1 MEDIF
6 KHLDIC
12 LEQQLNVWPAAREA
26 FSNLEQV
33 QTRVLSSSGLALQH
47 NPARIISTTANVKPA
62 QITRA
67 CFLCHD
73 NRPQEQI
80 AFDADDGFDLLVNP
94 YPILKEH
101 FCVVSREHRL
111 QTFRDCYKKM
121 LKIAQELE
129 PGYMIFYNGPRS
141 GASAPD
147 HLHMQIGRSEGIPL
161 VDKLRLNNPPKS
173 DEPVTIQPFGFPV
186 IVIKGDDPDKVW
198 DCVSGMSIYDG
209 DYEPRM
215 NVLSF
220 NRDGQVITAIIPRS
234 KHRPDCYYADGA
246 DKITVSPGAVDMF
259 GLVITPRREDF
270 DRLTE
275 RRVLDIYRQVTP
287 QQPKIKV
294 GIMAAPEISFCLN
307 DSYTDGR
314 SSFEGE
320 MSISAVQGRLSW
332 NGILIDSLTLKP
344 HEHGSTFTLHNVTI
358 GIGFHWERR
367 EEQTFS
373 GQLRFIVENGM
384 VRAINILPIEE
395 YLTSVISSEMKPT
408 ASREFLRAHAVISR
422 SWVLAQLRSP
432 YSKAAASADSTP
444 SGNAV
449 DVENGSGVPYG
460 HILKRIIK
468 WYDHDQHTLFDVC
481 ADDHCQRYQGRTRII
496 SAAAQQA
503 VRDTMGQTLTYDGHL
518 CDARF
523 SKCCGGVTEQF
534 QTCWQDEHK
543 PYLIALR
550 DSSVNE
556 GPLPDLT
563 IEENARQ
570 WILQEPKS
578 FCNSADGN
586 ILKESLNGYDLETP
600 DYYRWKVEYTVEQIS
615 DIFRRKSGLDIG
627 DIVDL
632 RPIKRGP
639 SGRIYELEIEGT
651 KGTVTIGK
659 ELEIRRT
666 LSESHLFSSA
676 FVVEKTTDENGNFN
690 GFILHGAGWGHGAGL
705 CQIGAAVMATKGYTY
720 REILEHYY
728 PGTSLGRFY

>member
-6 KHLDIC
+6 KHLDQC
-12 LEQQLNVWPAAREA
+12 LQEQLAVWPAAKQA
-26 FSNLEQV
+26 FDNLEQV

-47 NPARIISTTANVKPA
+47 NPARIISTTAKVAPT
-62 QITRA
+62 QTTVRP
-67 CFLCHD
+67 CFLCRE
-73 NRPQEQI
+73 NRPVEQI
-80 AFDADDGFDLLVNP
+80 SFDAGDGFELLLNP
-94 YPILKEH
+94 YPILREH
-101 FCVVSREHRL
+101 FCVVSRAHRP
-111 QTFRDCYKKM
+111 QKFQDCYEKM
-121 LKIAQELE
+121 LQIAGQLE

-161 VDKLRLNNPPKS
+161 LDKLRENEPPAK
-173 DEPVTIQPFGFPV
+173 DEPITIQPFGFPV
-186 IVIKGDDPDKVW
+186 IVIKGSDPTKLW
-198 DCVSGMSIYDG
+198 DYISGMTIYDG

-234 KHRPDCYYADGA
+234 KHRPDCYYAQDG
-246 DKITVSPGAVDMF
+246 KILVSPGGIDMF
-259 GLVITPRREDF
+259 GLVITPRKEDF
-270 DRLTE
+270 ESLTE
-275 RRVLDIYRQVTP
+275 RQVLDIYRQVTP
-287 QQPKIKV
+287 QQPRIRV
-294 GIMAAPEISFCLN
+294 GIMAAKEIRFCLN

-320 MSISAVQGRLSW
+320 MSISAIQGRLSW
-332 NGILIDSLTLKP
+332 NGVLIDSLTLKP
-344 HEHGSTFTLHNVTI
+344 NDHSATFTLHDVTI
-358 GIGFHWERR
+358 GIGFHWERK

-373 GQLRFIVENGM
+373 GQLKFIVEDGL
-384 VRAINILPIEE
+384 VRAINILPVED

-432 YSKAAASADSTP
+432 YHKADAAKPITND
-444 SGNAV
+444 
-449 DVENGSGVPYG
+449 
-460 HILKRIIK
+460 HILNRIIK

-496 SAAAQQA
+496 SAAAQAA
-503 VRDTMGQTLTYDGHL
+503 VKDTFGQTLVSEGYL

-523 SKCCGGVTEQF
+523 SKCCGGITEEF
-534 QTCWQDEHK
+534 ETCWQDEHK
-543 PYLIALR
+543 PYLVALR
-550 DSSVNE
+550 DSSINE
-556 GPLPDLT
+556 GALPDLT
-563 IEENARQ
+563 VEENARQ
-570 WILQEPKS
+570 WILSEPKS

-586 ILKESLNGYDLETP
+586 ILSESLNGYDLETP
-600 DYYRWKVEYTVEQIS
+600 DFYRWTVEYTTAQIS

-651 KGTVTIGK
+651 KSTVTIGK

-676 FVVEKTTDENGNFN
+676 FIVVKNTDEKGNFT
-690 GFILHGAGWGHGAGL
+690 GFTLRGAGWGHGVGL
-705 CQIGAAVMATKGYTY
+705 CQIGAAVMAAKGYTY
-720 REILEHYY
+720 REILQHYY
-728 PGTSLGRFY
+728 PHTTLGRFY

>member
-1 MEDIF
+1 MDNIF
-6 KHLDIC
+6 KHLDVC

-47 NPARIISTTANVKPA
+47 NPARIISTTAKVKPA
-62 QITRA
+62 EVTTRA
-67 CFLCHD
+67 CFLCKD

-80 AFDADDGFDLLVNP
+80 AFDAGNGFDLLVNP
-94 YPILKEH
+94 YPILREH

-111 QTFRDCYKKM
+111 QMFKDCYKVM
-121 LKIAQELE
+121 LGIAQELE

-161 VDKLRLNNPPKS
+161 VDKLRQNEPSAK

-186 IVIKGDDPDKVW
+186 VIIKGSDPDKLW
-198 DCVSGMSIYDG
+198 DYVSGMTIYDG
-209 DYEPRM
+209 EYEPRM
-215 NVLSF
+215 NVLAF

-234 KHRPDCYYADGA
+234 KHRPDCYYSDGP
-246 DKITVSPGAVDMF
+246 DKVMVSPGAVDMF
-259 GLVITPRREDF
+259 GLVITPRKEDF
-270 DRLTE
+270 DSLTE
-275 RRVLDIYRQVTP
+275 RQVLDIYRQVTP

-294 GIMAAPEISFCLN
+294 GIMAAPLIKFCLN

-320 MSISAVQGRLSW
+320 MSISVVGGRLSW
-332 NGILIDSLTLKP
+332 NGILIDNLTLKP
-344 HEHGSTFTLHNVTI
+344 NEHGSTFTLHDVTI
-358 GIGFHWERR
+358 GIGFHWERN

-373 GQLRFIVENGM
+373 GQLKFIVENGL
-384 VRAINILPIEE
+384 VRAINILPVEE

-432 YSKAAASADSTP
+432 YRKAIQAESESPVT
-444 SGNAV
+444 
-449 DVENGSGVPYG
+449 GS
-460 HILKRIIK
+460 HILDRIIK

-496 SAAAQQA
+496 SAAAQAA
-503 VRDTMGQTLTYDGHL
+503 VKDTLGQTLVFDGHL

-534 QTCWQDEHK
+534 ESCWQDEHK
-543 PYLIALR
+543 PYLVALR
-550 DSSVNE
+550 DSSINE
-556 GPLPDLT
+556 GALPDLS

-570 WILQEPKS
+570 WILSEPKS

-586 ILKESLNGYDLETP
+586 ILSESLNGYDLETP
-600 DYYRWKVEYTVEQIS
+600 DYYRWKVVYTVEQVS

-639 SGRIYELEIEGT
+639 SGRIYELEIQGT
-651 KGTVTIGK
+651 KQTVTIGK

-676 FVVEKTTDENGNFN
+676 FVVEKTSQ
-690 GFILHGAGWGHGAGL
+690 GFILHGAGWGHGVGL
-705 CQIGAAVMATKGYTY
+705 CQIGAAVMAAKGYTY
-720 REILEHYY
+720 REILHHYY
-728 PGTSLGRFY
+728 PHTTLSRFY

>member
-1 MEDIF
+1 MDNFF

-47 NPARIISTTANVKPA
+47 NPARIISTTAKVQPA
-62 QITRA
+62 ETTVRP
-67 CFLCHD
+67 CFLCSE

-80 AFDADDGFDLLVNP
+80 AFDAGDGFDLLLNP
-94 YPILKEH
+94 YPILREH
-101 FCVVSREHRL
+101 FCVVSREHRK
-111 QTFRDCYKKM
+111 QAFKDCYEKM
-121 LKIAQELE
+121 LQIASELE

-161 VDKLRLNNPPKS
+161 VDKLRENEPSAK

-186 IVIKGDDPDKVW
+186 IVIKGSDPSKLW
-198 DCVSGMSIYDG
+198 DYVNGMTIYDG

-220 NRDGQVITAIIPRS
+220 NRNGQVITAIIPRS
-234 KHRPDCYYADGA
+234 KHRPDCYYADEMG
-246 DKITVSPGAVDMF
+246 KIMVSPGAVDMF
-259 GLVITPRREDF
+259 GLVITPRKEDF
-270 DRLTE
+270 DSLTE
-275 RRVLDIYRQVTP
+275 RQVLDIYRQVTP

-294 GIMAAPEISFCLN
+294 GIMAAQEIRFCLN
-307 DSYTDGR
+307 DSYTDGHN
-314 SSFEGE
+314 SFEGE
-320 MSISAVQGRLSW
+320 MSINAVQGRLNW
-332 NGILIDSLTLKP
+332 NGILLDSLTLKP
-344 HEHGSTFTLHNVTI
+344 SEHGSTFTLHDVTI
-358 GIGFHWERR
+358 GIGFHWERK
-367 EEQTFS
+367 EDQTFS
-373 GQLRFIVENGM
+373 GWLRFIVENGM
-384 VRAINILPIEE
+384 LRAINILPVED
-395 YLTSVISSEMKPT
+395 YLASVISSEMKPT

-432 YSKAAASADSTP
+432 HRKAMDADTAQASVPFA
-444 SGNAV
+444 
-449 DVENGSGVPYG
+449 GS
-460 HILKRIIK
+460 HILNRIIK

-496 SAAAQQA
+496 SAAAEAA
-503 VRDTMGQTLTYDGHL
+503 VKETMGQTLVYDGHL

-534 QTCWQDEHK
+534 ETCWQDEHK

-550 DSSVNE
+550 DSSINE
-556 GPLPDLT
+556 GALPDLS

-570 WILQEPKS
+570 WIMSEPKS

-586 ILKESLNGYDLETP
+586 ILAQSLNGYDLETP
-600 DYYRWKVEYTVEQIS
+600 DYYRWKVEYSVHQIS

-651 KGTVTIGK
+651 KSTVTIGK

-676 FVVEKTTDENGNFN
+676 FVVEKNTDGNGNIQ

-705 CQIGAAVMATKGYTY
+705 CQIGAAVMAAKGYTY
-720 REILEHYY
+720 REILRHYY
-728 PGTSLGRFY
+728 PGTTLGRFY

>member
-6 KHLDIC
+6 KHLDQC
-12 LEQQLNVWPAAREA
+12 LKEQLAVWPTAKQA

-47 NPARIISTTANVKPA
+47 NPARIISTTAKVAPA
-62 QITRA
+62 QTTARP
-67 CFLCHD
+67 CFLCRE
-73 NRPQEQI
+73 NRPVEQI
-80 AFDADDGFDLLVNP
+80 SFDAGDGFELLLNP
-94 YPILKEH
+94 YPILREH
-101 FCVVSREHRL
+101 FCVVSRAHRP
-111 QTFRDCYKKM
+111 QKFQDCYEKM
-121 LKIAQELE
+121 LQIAGQLE

-161 VDKLRLNNPPKS
+161 LDKLRENEPPAK
-173 DEPVTIQPFGFPV
+173 DEPITIQPFGFPV
-186 IVIKGDDPDKVW
+186 IVIKGSDPSKLCDYI
-198 DCVSGMSIYDG
+198 SGMTVYDG

-234 KHRPDCYYADGA
+234 KHRPDCYYAQDG
-246 DKITVSPGAVDMF
+246 KILVSPGGIDMF
-259 GLVITPRREDF
+259 GMVITPRKEDF
-270 DRLTE
+270 ESLTE
-275 RRVLDIYRQVTP
+275 KQVLDIYRQVTP
-287 QQPKIKV
+287 QQPKIRV
-294 GIMAAPEISFCLN
+294 GIMAAREIRFCLN

-314 SSFEGE
+314 SSYEGE

-332 NGILIDSLTLKP
+332 NGVLIDSLTLKP
-344 HEHGSTFTLHNVTI
+344 NDHSATFTLHDVTI
-358 GIGFHWERR
+358 GIGFHWERK

-373 GQLRFIVENGM
+373 GQLKFIVEDGL
-384 VRAINILPIEE
+384 VRAINILPVED

-432 YSKAAASADSTP
+432 YHKADTAKPITND
-444 SGNAV
+444 
-449 DVENGSGVPYG
+449 
-460 HILKRIIK
+460 HILNRIIK

-496 SAAAQQA
+496 SAAAQAA
-503 VRDTMGQTLTYDGHL
+503 VKDTFGQTLVSEGHL

-523 SKCCGGVTEQF
+523 SKCCGGITEQF
-534 QTCWQDEHK
+534 ETCWQDEHK

-550 DSSVNE
+550 DSSINE
-556 GPLPDLT
+556 GALPDLT
-563 IEENARQ
+563 VEENARQ
-570 WILQEPKS
+570 WILSDPKS

-586 ILKESLNGYDLETP
+586 ILSESLNGYDLETP
-600 DYYRWKVEYTVEQIS
+600 DFYRWTVQYTTAQIS

-639 SGRIYELEIEGT
+639 SGRIFELEIEGT
-651 KGTVTIGK
+651 KSTVTIGK

-676 FVVEKTTDENGNFN
+676 FVIEKTQE
-690 GFILHGAGWGHGAGL
+690 GFILKGAGWGHGVGL
-705 CQIGAAVMATKGYTY
+705 CQIGAAVMAAKGYTY
-720 REILEHYY
+720 REILQHYY
-728 PGTSLGRFY
+728 PHTTLGSFY

>member
-1 MEDIF
+1 MDDIF
-6 KHLDIC
+6 KHLGEC
-12 LEQQLNVWPAAREA
+12 LEQQLQEWPAAREA
-26 FSNLEQV
+26 FSNLEKV

-47 NPARIISTTANVKPA
+47 NPARIISTTAKIKPA
-62 QITRA
+62 EIASRS
-67 CFLCHD
+67 CFLCED
-73 NRPQEQI
+73 SRPKEQRSI
-80 AFDADDGFDLLVNP
+80 ELDDKFYLLVNP
-94 YPILKEH
+94 YPILREH
-101 FCVVSREHRL
+101 FCVVSREHRP
-111 QTFRDCYKKM
+111 QRFKDCYEEM
-121 LKIAQELE
+121 LDIASRLE

-161 VDKLRLNNPPKS
+161 VDKLRENEPPQK
-173 DEPVTIQPFGFPV
+173 DEPVTIQPFGFPI
-186 IVIKGDDPDKVW
+186 IVLKGNDPAKLW
-198 DCVSGMSIYDG
+198 DYVSGMTVYDG
-209 DYEPRM
+209 ESEPRM

-220 NRDGQVITAIIPRS
+220 NREGQVITAIIPRG
-234 KHRPDCYYADGA
+234 KHRPDCYYAEGA
-246 DKITVSPGAVDMF
+246 DRIMVSPGAVDMF
-259 GLVITPRREDF
+259 GLVITPRKEDF
-270 DRLTE
+270 DSLTE
-275 RRVLDIYRQVTP
+275 RQILDIYHQVTP
-287 QQPKIKV
+287 QQPKINV
-294 GIMAAPEISFCLN
+294 GIMAAKEIRFCLN

-320 MSISAVQGRLSW
+320 MKISAQDGRLNW

-344 HEHGSTFTLHNVTI
+344 NEHGSTFTLHDVTI
-358 GIGFHWERR
+358 GIGFHWERK
-367 EEQTFS
+367 EEQTFP
-373 GQLRFIVENGM
+373 GQLKFIIEDGQ
-384 VRAINILPIEE
+384 VRAINVLPVEE

-432 YSKAAASADSTP
+432 YRKTLQSDTAPVVND
-444 SGNAV
+444 
-449 DVENGSGVPYG
+449 
-460 HILKRIIK
+460 HILSRIIK

-496 SAAAQQA
+496 SAAAEQA
-503 VRDTMGQTLTYDGHL
+503 VRDTFGQTLTSQGHL

-534 QTCWQDEHK
+534 ETCWQDEHK

-550 DSSVNE
+550 DSSINE
-556 GPLPDLT
+556 GALPDLT
-563 IEENARQ
+563 VEENARE
-570 WILQEPKS
+570 WILSEPKS

-586 ILKESLNGYDLETP
+586 ILSESLNGYDLETP
-600 DYYRWKVEYTVEQIS
+600 DYYRWRVEYTVGQIS

-651 KGTVTIGK
+651 KSTVTIGK

-676 FVVEKTTDENGNFN
+676 FVVEKTAD
-690 GFILHGAGWGHGAGL
+690 GFILHGAGWGHGVGL
-705 CQIGAAVMATKGYTY
+705 CQIGAAVMAAKGYTY
-720 REILEHYY
+720 REILQHYY
-728 PGTSLGRFY
+728 PDTNLGRFY

>member
-6 KHLDIC
+6 KHLDQC
-12 LEQQLNVWPAAREA
+12 LKEQLAVWPTAKQA

-47 NPARIISTTANVKPA
+47 NPARIISTTAKVAPA
-62 QITRA
+62 QTTARP
-67 CFLCHD
+67 CFLCRE
-73 NRPQEQI
+73 NRPVEQI
-80 AFDADDGFDLLVNP
+80 SFDAGDGFELLLNP
-94 YPILKEH
+94 YPILREH
-101 FCVVSREHRL
+101 FCVVSRAHRP
-111 QTFRDCYKKM
+111 QKFQDCYEKM
-121 LKIAQELE
+121 LQIAGQLE

-161 VDKLRLNNPPKS
+161 LDKLRENEPPAK
-173 DEPVTIQPFGFPV
+173 DEPITIQPFGFPV
-186 IVIKGDDPDKVW
+186 IVIKGSDPSKLW
-198 DCVSGMSIYDG
+198 DYISGMTVYDG

-234 KHRPDCYYADGA
+234 KHRPDCYYAQEG
-246 DKITVSPGAVDMF
+246 KILVSPGGIDMF
-259 GLVITPRREDF
+259 GMVITPRKEDF
-270 DRLTE
+270 ESLTE
-275 RRVLDIYRQVTP
+275 KQVLDIYRQVTP
-287 QQPKIKV
+287 QQPMIRV
-294 GIMAAPEISFCLN
+294 GIMAAPEIRFCLN

-314 SSFEGE
+314 SSYEGE

-332 NGILIDSLTLKP
+332 NGVLIDSLTLKP
-344 HEHGSTFTLHNVTI
+344 NDHSATFTLHDVTI
-358 GIGFHWERR
+358 GIGFHWERK

-373 GQLRFIVENGM
+373 GQLKFIVEDGL
-384 VRAINILPIEE
+384 VRAINILPVED

-432 YSKAAASADSTP
+432 YHKADTAKPITND
-444 SGNAV
+444 
-449 DVENGSGVPYG
+449 
-460 HILKRIIK
+460 HILNRIIK

-496 SAAAQQA
+496 SAAAQAA
-503 VRDTMGQTLTYDGHL
+503 VKDTFGQTLVSEGHL

-523 SKCCGGVTEQF
+523 SKCCGGITEQF
-534 QTCWQDEHK
+534 ETCWQDEHK

-550 DSSVNE
+550 DSSINE
-556 GPLPDLT
+556 GALPDLT
-563 IEENARQ
+563 VEENARQ
-570 WILQEPKS
+570 WILSEPKS

-586 ILKESLNGYDLETP
+586 ILSESLNGYDLETP
-600 DYYRWKVEYTVEQIS
+600 DFYRWTVQYTTAQIS

-639 SGRIYELEIEGT
+639 SGRIFELEIEGT
-651 KGTVTIGK
+651 KSTVTIGK

-676 FVVEKTTDENGNFN
+676 FVIEKTQE
-690 GFILHGAGWGHGAGL
+690 GFILKGAGWGHGVGL
-705 CQIGAAVMATKGYTY
+705 CQIGAAVMAAKGYTY
-720 REILEHYY
+720 REILQHYY
-728 PGTSLGRFY
+728 PHTTLGSFY

>member
-1 MEDIF
+1 MDDIF
-6 KHLDIC
+6 KHLGEC
-12 LEQQLNVWPAAREA
+12 LEQQLQEWPAAREA
-26 FSNLEQV
+26 FSNLEKV

-47 NPARIISTTANVKPA
+47 NPARIISTTAKIKPA
-62 QITRA
+62 EIASRS
-67 CFLCHD
+67 CFLCED
-73 NRPQEQI
+73 SRPKEQRSI
-80 AFDADDGFDLLVNP
+80 ELDDKFYLLVNP
-94 YPILKEH
+94 YPILREH
-101 FCVVSREHRL
+101 FCVVSREHRP
-111 QTFRDCYKKM
+111 QRFKDCYEEM
-121 LKIAQELE
+121 LDIASRLE

-161 VDKLRLNNPPKS
+161 VDKLRENEPPQK
-173 DEPVTIQPFGFPV
+173 DEPVTIQPFGFPI
-186 IVIKGDDPDKVW
+186 IVLKGNDPAKLW
-198 DCVSGMSIYDG
+198 DYVSGMTVYDG
-209 DYEPRM
+209 ESEPRM

-220 NRDGQVITAIIPRS
+220 NREGQVITAIIPRG
-234 KHRPDCYYADGA
+234 KHRPDCYYAEGA
-246 DKITVSPGAVDMF
+246 DRIMVSPGAVDMF
-259 GLVITPRREDF
+259 GLVITPRKKDF
-270 DRLTE
+270 DSLTE
-275 RRVLDIYRQVTP
+275 RQVLDIYHQVTP
-287 QQPKIKV
+287 QQPKINV
-294 GIMAAPEISFCLN
+294 GIMAAKEIRFCLN

-320 MSISAVQGRLSW
+320 MKISAQDGRLNW

-344 HEHGSTFTLHNVTI
+344 NEHGSTFTLHDVTI
-358 GIGFHWERR
+358 GIGFHWERK
-367 EEQTFS
+367 EEQTFP
-373 GQLRFIVENGM
+373 GQLKFIIEDGQ
-384 VRAINILPIEE
+384 VRAINVLPVEE

-432 YSKAAASADSTP
+432 YRKTLQSDTAPVVND
-444 SGNAV
+444 
-449 DVENGSGVPYG
+449 
-460 HILKRIIK
+460 HILSRIIK

-496 SAAAQQA
+496 SAAAEQA
-503 VRDTMGQTLTYDGHL
+503 VRDTFGQTLTSQGHL

-534 QTCWQDEHK
+534 ETCWQDEHK

-550 DSSVNE
+550 DSSINE
-556 GPLPDLT
+556 GALPDLT
-563 IEENARQ
+563 VEENARE
-570 WILQEPKS
+570 WILSEPKS

-586 ILKESLNGYDLETP
+586 ILSESLNGYDLETP
-600 DYYRWKVEYTVEQIS
+600 DYYRWRVEYTVGQIS

-651 KGTVTIGK
+651 KSTVTIGK

-676 FVVEKTTDENGNFN
+676 FIVEKTAD
-690 GFILHGAGWGHGAGL
+690 GFILHGAGWGHGVGL
-705 CQIGAAVMATKGYTY
+705 CILYV
-720 REILEHYY
+720 EIMEKR
-728 PGTSLGRFY
+728 PPTGIAR

>member
-1 MEDIF
+1 MDNIF
-6 KHLDIC
+6 KHLDVC

-47 NPARIISTTANVKPA
+47 NPARIISTTAKVKPA
-62 QITRA
+62 EVTTRA
-67 CFLCHD
+67 CFLCKD

-80 AFDADDGFDLLVNP
+80 AFDAGNGFDLLVNP
-94 YPILKEH
+94 YPILREH

-111 QTFRDCYKKM
+111 QMFKDCYKIM
-121 LKIAQELE
+121 LGIAQELE

-161 VDKLRLNNPPKS
+161 VDKLRQNEPSAK

-186 IVIKGDDPDKVW
+186 VIIKGSDPDKLW
-198 DCVSGMSIYDG
+198 DYVSGMTIYDG
-209 DYEPRM
+209 EYEPRM
-215 NVLSF
+215 NVLAF

-234 KHRPDCYYADGA
+234 KHRPDCYYSDGP
-246 DKITVSPGAVDMF
+246 DKVMVSPGAVDMF
-259 GLVITPRREDF
+259 GLVITPRKEDF
-270 DRLTE
+270 DSLTE
-275 RRVLDIYRQVTP
+275 RQVLDIYRQVTP

-294 GIMAAPEISFCLN
+294 GIMAAPLIKFCLN

-320 MSISAVQGRLSW
+320 MSISVMGGRLSW
-332 NGILIDSLTLKP
+332 NGILIDNLTLKP
-344 HEHGSTFTLHNVTI
+344 NEHGSTFTLHDVTI
-358 GIGFHWERR
+358 GIGFHWERK

-373 GQLRFIVENGM
+373 GQLNFIVENGL
-384 VRAINILPIEE
+384 VRAINILPVEE

-432 YSKAAASADSTP
+432 YRKAIQAESEAPVT
-444 SGNAV
+444 
-449 DVENGSGVPYG
+449 GS
-460 HILKRIIK
+460 HILDRIIK

-496 SAAAQQA
+496 SAAAQAA
-503 VRDTMGQTLTYDGHL
+503 VKDTLGQTLVFDGHL

-534 QTCWQDEHK
+534 ESCWQDEHK
-543 PYLIALR
+543 PYLVALR
-550 DSSVNE
+550 DSSINE
-556 GPLPDLT
+556 GALPDLS

-570 WILQEPKS
+570 WILSEPKS

-586 ILKESLNGYDLETP
+586 ILSESLNGYDLETP
-600 DYYRWKVEYTVEQIS
+600 DYYRWKVEYTAEQVS

-639 SGRIYELEIEGT
+639 SGRIYELEIQGT
-651 KGTVTIGK
+651 KQAVTIGK

-676 FVVEKTTDENGNFN
+676 FVVEKTSQ
-690 GFILHGAGWGHGAGL
+690 GFILHGAGWGHGVGL
-705 CQIGAAVMATKGYTY
+705 CQIGAAVMASKGYSY
-720 REILEHYY
+720 REILRHYY
-728 PGTSLGRFY
+728 PGTTLGRFY

>member
-1 MEDIF
+1 MDDIF
-6 KHLDIC
+6 KHLGEC
-12 LEQQLNVWPAAREA
+12 LEQQLQEWPAAREA
-26 FSNLEQV
+26 FSNLEKV

-47 NPARIISTTANVKPA
+47 NPARIISTTAKIKPA
-62 QITRA
+62 EIASRS
-67 CFLCHD
+67 CFLCEDSRPKEQRSIELDD
-73 NRPQEQI
+73 N
-80 AFDADDGFDLLVNP
+80 FYLLVNP
-94 YPILKEH
+94 YPILREH
-101 FCVVSREHRL
+101 FCVVSREHRP
-111 QTFRDCYKKM
+111 QRFKDCYEEM
-121 LKIAQELE
+121 LDIASRLE

-161 VDKLRLNNPPKS
+161 VDKLRENEPPQK
-173 DEPVTIQPFGFPV
+173 DEPVTIQPFGFPI
-186 IVIKGDDPDKVW
+186 IVLKGNDPAKLW
-198 DCVSGMSIYDG
+198 DYVSGMTVYDG
-209 DYEPRM
+209 ESEPRM

-220 NRDGQVITAIIPRS
+220 NREGQVITAIIPRG
-234 KHRPDCYYADGA
+234 KHRPDCYYAEGA
-246 DKITVSPGAVDMF
+246 DRIMVSPGAVDMF
-259 GLVITPRREDF
+259 GLVITPRKEDF
-270 DRLTE
+270 DSLTE
-275 RRVLDIYRQVTP
+275 RQVLDIYHQVTP
-287 QQPKIKV
+287 QQPKINV
-294 GIMAAPEISFCLN
+294 GIMAAKEIRFCLN

-320 MSISAVQGRLSW
+320 MKISAQDGRLNW

-344 HEHGSTFTLHNVTI
+344 NEHGSTFTLHDVTI
-358 GIGFHWERR
+358 GIGFHWERK
-367 EEQTFS
+367 EEQTFP
-373 GQLRFIVENGM
+373 GQLKFIIEDGQ
-384 VRAINILPIEE
+384 VRAINVLPVEE

-432 YSKAAASADSTP
+432 YRKTLQSDTAPVVND
-444 SGNAV
+444 
-449 DVENGSGVPYG
+449 
-460 HILKRIIK
+460 HILSRIIK

-496 SAAAQQA
+496 SAAAEQA
-503 VRDTMGQTLTYDGHL
+503 VRDTFGQTLTSQGHL

-534 QTCWQDEHK
+534 ETCWQDEHK

-550 DSSVNE
+550 DSSINE
-556 GPLPDLT
+556 GALPDLT
-563 IEENARQ
+563 VEENARE
-570 WILQEPKS
+570 WILSEPKS

-586 ILKESLNGYDLETP
+586 ILSESLNGYDLETP
-600 DYYRWKVEYTVEQIS
+600 DYYRWRVEYTVGQIS

-651 KGTVTIGK
+651 KSTVTIGK

-676 FVVEKTTDENGNFN
+676 FIVEKTAD
-690 GFILHGAGWGHGAGL
+690 GFILHGAGWGHGVGL
-705 CQIGAAVMATKGYTY
+705 CQIGAAVMAAKGYTY
-720 REILEHYY
+720 REILQHYY
-728 PGTSLGRFY
+728 PDTNLGRFY

>member
-1 MEDIF
+1 MDNIF
-6 KHLDIC
+6 KHLDVC

-47 NPARIISTTANVKPA
+47 NPARIISTTAKVKPA
-62 QITRA
+62 EVTTRA
-67 CFLCHD
+67 CFLCKD

-80 AFDADDGFDLLVNP
+80 AFDAGNGFDLLVNP
-94 YPILKEH
+94 YPILREH

-111 QTFRDCYKKM
+111 QMFKDCYKIM
-121 LKIAQELE
+121 LGIAQELE

-161 VDKLRLNNPPKS
+161 VDKLRQNEPSAK

-186 IVIKGDDPDKVW
+186 VIIKGSDPDKLW
-198 DCVSGMSIYDG
+198 DYVSGMTIYDG
-209 DYEPRM
+209 EYEPRM
-215 NVLSF
+215 NVLAF

-234 KHRPDCYYADGA
+234 KHRPDCYYSDGP
-246 DKITVSPGAVDMF
+246 DKVMVSPGAVDMF
-259 GLVITPRREDF
+259 GLVITPRKEDF
-270 DRLTE
+270 DSLTE
-275 RRVLDIYRQVTP
+275 RQVLDIYRQVTP

-294 GIMAAPEISFCLN
+294 GIMAAPLIKFCLN

-320 MSISAVQGRLSW
+320 MSISVVGGRLSW

-344 HEHGSTFTLHNVTI
+344 NEHGSTFTLHDVTI
-358 GIGFHWERR
+358 GIGFHWERK

-373 GQLRFIVENGM
+373 GQLNFIVENGL
-384 VRAINILPIEE
+384 VRAINILPVEE

-432 YSKAAASADSTP
+432 YRKAIQA
-444 SGNAV
+444 
-449 DVENGSGVPYG
+449 ENEAPVTGS
-460 HILKRIIK
+460 HILDRIIK

-496 SAAAQQA
+496 SAAAQAA
-503 VRDTMGQTLTYDGHL
+503 VKDTLGQTLVFDGHL

-534 QTCWQDEHK
+534 ESCWQDEHK
-543 PYLIALR
+543 PYLVALR
-550 DSSVNE
+550 DSSINE
-556 GPLPDLT
+556 GALPDLS

-570 WILQEPKS
+570 WILSEPKS

-586 ILKESLNGYDLETP
+586 ILSESLNGYDLETP
-600 DYYRWKVEYTVEQIS
+600 DYYRWKVEYTVEQVS

-651 KGTVTIGK
+651 KQTVTIGK

-676 FVVEKTTDENGNFN
+676 FVVEKTSQ
-690 GFILHGAGWGHGAGL
+690 GFILHGAGWGHGVGL
-705 CQIGAAVMATKGYTY
+705 CQIGAAVMAAKGYTY
-720 REILEHYY
+720 REILHHYY
-728 PGTSLGRFY
+728 PHTTLSRFY

>member
-1 MEDIF
+1 MDNIF

-47 NPARIISTTANVKPA
+47 NPARIISTTAKVQPA
-62 QITRA
+62 ETTVRP
-67 CFLCHD
+67 CFLCSES
-73 NRPQEQI
+73 RPQEQI
-80 AFDADDGFDLLVNP
+80 AFDAGDGFDLLLNP
-94 YPILKEH
+94 YPILREH
-101 FCVVSREHRL
+101 FCVVSREHRK
-111 QTFRDCYKKM
+111 QAFKDCYEKM
-121 LKIAQELE
+121 LQIASELE

-161 VDKLRLNNPPKS
+161 VDKLRENEPSAK

-186 IVIKGDDPDKVW
+186 IVIKGSDPAKIW
-198 DCVSGMSIYDG
+198 DYVSGMTIYDG

-220 NRDGQVITAIIPRS
+220 NRNGQVITAIIPRS
-234 KHRPDCYYADGA
+234 KHRPDCYYADEMG
-246 DKITVSPGAVDMF
+246 KIMVSPGAVDMF
-259 GLVITPRREDF
+259 GLVITPRKEDF
-270 DRLTE
+270 DSLTE
-275 RRVLDIYRQVTP
+275 RQVLDIYRQVTP

-294 GIMAAPEISFCLN
+294 GIMAAKEIRFCLN
-307 DSYTDGR
+307 DSYTDGHN
-314 SSFEGE
+314 SFEGE
-320 MSISAVQGRLSW
+320 MSINAVQGRLNW
-332 NGILIDSLTLKP
+332 NGILLDSLTLKP
-344 HEHGSTFTLHNVTI
+344 NEHGSTFTLHDVTI
-358 GIGFHWERR
+358 GIGFHWERK
-367 EEQTFS
+367 EDQTFS
-373 GQLRFIVENGM
+373 GWLRFIVENGM
-384 VRAINILPIEE
+384 VRAINILPVED
-395 YLTSVISSEMKPT
+395 YLASVISSEMKPT

-432 YSKAAASADSTP
+432 HRKAMDADTAQTSVP
-444 SGNAV
+444 FA
-449 DVENGSGVPYG
+449 GS
-460 HILKRIIK
+460 HILNRIIK

-496 SAAAQQA
+496 SAAAEAA
-503 VRDTMGQTLTYDGHL
+503 VKETMGQTLVYDGHL

-523 SKCCGGVTEQF
+523 SKCCGGITEQF
-534 QTCWQDEHK
+534 ETCWQDEHK

-550 DSSVNE
+550 DSSINE
-556 GPLPDLT
+556 GALPDLSN
-563 IEENARQ
+563 EENARQ
-570 WILQEPKS
+570 WIMSEPKS

-586 ILKESLNGYDLETP
+586 ILAQSLNGYDLETP
-600 DYYRWKVEYTVEQIS
+600 DYYRWKVEYSTEKVS

-651 KGTVTIGK
+651 KSTITIGK

-676 FVVEKTTDENGNFN
+676 FIVEKKADENGNIQ
-690 GFILHGAGWGHGAGL
+690 GFTLHGAGWGHGAGL
-705 CQIGAAVMATKGYTY
+705 CQIGAAVMAAKGYTY
-720 REILEHYY
+720 REILQHYY
-728 PGTSLGRFY
+728 PGTTLGRFY

>member
-1 MEDIF
+1 MDNIF
-6 KHLDIC
+6 KHLDVC

-47 NPARIISTTANVKPA
+47 NPARIISTTAKVKPDEVT
-62 QITRA
+62 TRA
-67 CFLCHD
+67 CFLCKD

-80 AFDADDGFDLLVNP
+80 AFDAGNGFDLLVNP
-94 YPILKEH
+94 YPILREH

-111 QTFRDCYKKM
+111 QMFKDCYKIM
-121 LKIAQELE
+121 LGIAQELE

-161 VDKLRLNNPPKS
+161 VDKLRQNEPSAK

-186 IVIKGDDPDKVW
+186 VIIKGSDPDKLW
-198 DCVSGMSIYDG
+198 DYVSGMTIYDG
-209 DYEPRM
+209 EYEPRM
-215 NVLSF
+215 NVLAF

-234 KHRPDCYYADGA
+234 KHRPDCYYSDGP
-246 DKITVSPGAVDMF
+246 DKVMVSPGAVDMF
-259 GLVITPRREDF
+259 GLVITPRKEDF
-270 DRLTE
+270 DSLTE
-275 RRVLDIYRQVTP
+275 RQVLDIYRQVTP

-294 GIMAAPEISFCLN
+294 GIMAAPLIKFCLN

-320 MSISAVQGRLSW
+320 MSISVVGGRLSW

-344 HEHGSTFTLHNVTI
+344 NEHGSTFTLHDVTI
-358 GIGFHWERR
+358 GIGFHWERK

-373 GQLRFIVENGM
+373 GQLYFIVENGL
-384 VRAINILPIEE
+384 VRAINILPVEE

-432 YSKAAASADSTP
+432 YRKAIQAESEAPVT
-444 SGNAV
+444 
-449 DVENGSGVPYG
+449 GS
-460 HILKRIIK
+460 HILDRIIK

-496 SAAAQQA
+496 SAAAQAA
-503 VRDTMGQTLTYDGHL
+503 VKDTLGQTLVFDGHL

-534 QTCWQDEHK
+534 ESCWQDEHK
-543 PYLIALR
+543 PYLVALR
-550 DSSVNE
+550 DSSINE
-556 GPLPDLT
+556 GALPDLT

-570 WILQEPKS
+570 WILSEPKS
-578 FCNSADGN
+578 FCNSADSN
-586 ILKESLNGYDLETP
+586 ILSESLNGYDLETP
-600 DYYRWKVEYTVEQIS
+600 DYYRWKVEYTAEQVS

-639 SGRIYELEIEGT
+639 SGRIYELEIQGT
-651 KGTVTIGK
+651 KQTVTIGK

-676 FVVEKTTDENGNFN
+676 FVVEKTSQ
-690 GFILHGAGWGHGAGL
+690 GFILHGAGWGHGVGL
-705 CQIGAAVMATKGYTY
+705 CQIGATVMAAKGYTY
-720 REILEHYY
+720 REILHHYY
-728 PGTSLGRFY
+728 PHTTLSRFY

>member
-6 KHLDIC
+6 KHLGDC
-12 LEQQLNVWPAAREA
+12 LEQQLAVWPAAKQA
-26 FSNLEQV
+26 FDNLEQV

-47 NPARIISTTANVKPA
+47 NPARIISTTAKVAPA
-62 QITRA
+62 QTTVRP
-67 CFLCHD
+67 CFLCRE
-73 NRPQEQI
+73 NRPVEQLS
-80 AFDADDGFDLLVNP
+80 FDAGDGFELLLNP
-94 YPILKEH
+94 YPILREH
-101 FCVVSREHRL
+101 FCVVSSAHRP
-111 QTFRDCYKKM
+111 QKFQDCYEKM
-121 LKIAQELE
+121 LKIAGQLE

-161 VDKLRLNNPPKS
+161 LDKLRENEPPAK
-173 DEPVTIQPFGFPV
+173 DEPITIQPFGFPV
-186 IVIKGDDPDKVW
+186 IVIKGSDPARLW
-198 DCVSGMSIYDG
+198 DYISGMTVYDG

-234 KHRPDCYYADGA
+234 KHRPDCYYAQEGR
-246 DKITVSPGAVDMF
+246 ILVSPGGIDMF
-259 GLVITPRREDF
+259 GMIITPRKEDF
-270 DRLTE
+270 ESLTE
-275 RRVLDIYRQVTP
+275 RQVLDIYRQVTP
-287 QQPKIKV
+287 QQPKIRV
-294 GIMAAPEISFCLN
+294 GIMAAREIRFCLN

-332 NGILIDSLTLKP
+332 NGVLIDSLTLKP
-344 HEHGSTFTLHNVTI
+344 NDHGATFTLHDVTI
-358 GIGFHWERR
+358 GIGFHWERK
-367 EEQTFS
+367 EEQTFP
-373 GQLRFIVENGM
+373 GQLKFIIEDGL
-384 VRAINILPIEE
+384 VRAINILPVEE

-432 YSKAAASADSTP
+432 YRKADAAKPITND
-444 SGNAV
+444 
-449 DVENGSGVPYG
+449 
-460 HILKRIIK
+460 HILNRIIK

-496 SAAAQQA
+496 SAASQA
-503 VRDTMGQTLTYDGHL
+503 AVKDTFGQTLVSEGHL

-523 SKCCGGVTEQF
+523 SKCCGGITEEF
-534 QTCWQDEHK
+534 ETCWQDEHK
-543 PYLIALR
+543 PYLVALR
-550 DSSVNE
+550 DSSINE
-556 GPLPDLT
+556 GALPDLT
-563 IEENARQ
+563 VEENARQ
-570 WILQEPKS
+570 WILSEPKS

-586 ILKESLNGYDLETP
+586 ILSESLNGYDLETP
-600 DYYRWKVEYTVEQIS
+600 DFYRWTVEYTTAQIS

-639 SGRIYELEIEGT
+639 SGRIYELEIQGT
-651 KGTVTIGK
+651 KSTVTIGK

-676 FVVEKTTDENGNFN
+676 FVIEKTQD
-690 GFILHGAGWGHGAGL
+690 GFILKGAGWGHGVGL
-705 CQIGAAVMATKGYTY
+705 CQIGAAVMAAKGYTY
-720 REILEHYY
+720 REILQHYY
-728 PGTSLGRFY
+728 PHTALGRFY

>member
-6 KHLDIC
+6 KHLDQC
-12 LEQQLNVWPAAREA
+12 LKEQLAVWPTAKQA

-47 NPARIISTTANVKPA
+47 NPARIISTTAKVAPA
-62 QITRA
+62 QTTARP
-67 CFLCHD
+67 CFLCRE
-73 NRPQEQI
+73 NRPVEQI
-80 AFDADDGFDLLVNP
+80 SFDAGDGFELLLNP
-94 YPILKEH
+94 YPILREH
-101 FCVVSREHRL
+101 FCVVSRAHRP
-111 QTFRDCYKKM
+111 QKFQDCYEKM
-121 LKIAQELE
+121 LQIAGQLE

-161 VDKLRLNNPPKS
+161 LDKLRENEPPAK
-173 DEPVTIQPFGFPV
+173 DEPITIQPFGFPV
-186 IVIKGDDPDKVW
+186 IVIKGSDPSKLW
-198 DCVSGMSIYDG
+198 DYISGMTVYDG

-234 KHRPDCYYADGA
+234 KHRPDCYYAQDG
-246 DKITVSPGAVDMF
+246 KILVSPGGIDMF
-259 GLVITPRREDF
+259 GMVITPRKEDF
-270 DRLTE
+270 ESLTE
-275 RRVLDIYRQVTP
+275 KQVLDIYRQVTP
-287 QQPKIKV
+287 QQPKIRV
-294 GIMAAPEISFCLN
+294 GIMAAPEIRFCLN

-314 SSFEGE
+314 SSYEGE

-332 NGILIDSLTLKP
+332 NGVLIDSLTLKP
-344 HEHGSTFTLHNVTI
+344 NDHSATFTLHDVTI
-358 GIGFHWERR
+358 GIGFHWERK

-373 GQLRFIVENGM
+373 GQLKFIVEDGL
-384 VRAINILPIEE
+384 VRAINILPVED

-432 YSKAAASADSTP
+432 YHKADTAKPITND
-444 SGNAV
+444 
-449 DVENGSGVPYG
+449 
-460 HILKRIIK
+460 HILNRIIK

-496 SAAAQQA
+496 SAAAQAA
-503 VRDTMGQTLTYDGHL
+503 VKDTFGQTLVSEGHL

-523 SKCCGGVTEQF
+523 SKCCGGITEEF
-534 QTCWQDEHK
+534 ETCWQDEHK
-543 PYLIALR
+543 PYLVALR
-550 DSSVNE
+550 DSSINE
-556 GPLPDLT
+556 GALPDLT
-563 IEENARQ
+563 VEENARQ
-570 WILQEPKS
+570 WILSEPKS

-586 ILKESLNGYDLETP
+586 ILSESLNGYDLETP
-600 DYYRWKVEYTVEQIS
+600 DFYRWTVEYTTAQIS

-639 SGRIYELEIEGT
+639 SGRIYELEIQGT
-651 KGTVTIGK
+651 KSTVTIGK

-676 FVVEKTTDENGNFN
+676 FVIEKTQD
-690 GFILHGAGWGHGAGL
+690 GFILKGAGWGHGVGL
-705 CQIGAAVMATKGYTY
+705 CQIGAAVMAAKGYTY
-720 REILEHYY
+720 REILQHYY
-728 PGTSLGRFY
+728 PHTSLGRFY

>member
-6 KHLDIC
+6 KHLDQC
-12 LEQQLNVWPAAREA
+12 LEQQLAVWPAAKQA
-26 FSNLEQV
+26 FDNLEQV

-47 NPARIISTTANVKPA
+47 NPARIISTTAKVAPA
-62 QITRA
+62 QTTARP
-67 CFLCHD
+67 CFLCKE
-73 NRPQEQI
+73 NRPVEQI
-80 AFDADDGFDLLVNP
+80 SFDAGDGFELLLNP
-94 YPILKEH
+94 YPILREH
-101 FCVVSREHRL
+101 FCVVSREHRPQKFL
-111 QTFRDCYKKM
+111 DCYGKM
-121 LKIAQELE
+121 LQIAEQLE

-161 VDKLRLNNPPKS
+161 LDKLRENEPPAK
-173 DEPVTIQPFGFPV
+173 DEPITIQPFGFPV
-186 IVIKGDDPDKVW
+186 IVIKGSDPTKLW
-198 DCVSGMSIYDG
+198 DYISGMTIYDG

-234 KHRPDCYYADGA
+234 KHRPDCYYAQDG
-246 DKITVSPGAVDMF
+246 KILVSPGGIDMF
-259 GLVITPRREDF
+259 GLVITPRKEDF
-270 DRLTE
+270 ESLTE
-275 RRVLDIYRQVTP
+275 RQVLDIYRQVTP
-287 QQPKIKV
+287 QQPRIRV
-294 GIMAAPEISFCLN
+294 GIMAAKEIRFCLN

-314 SSFEGE
+314 SSYEGE
-320 MSISAVQGRLSW
+320 MSISAIQGRLSW
-332 NGILIDSLTLKP
+332 NGVLIDSLTLKP
-344 HEHGSTFTLHNVTI
+344 NDHSATFTLHDVTI
-358 GIGFHWERR
+358 GIGFHWERK

-373 GQLRFIVENGM
+373 GQLKFIVEDGL
-384 VRAINILPIEE
+384 VRAINILPVED

-432 YSKAAASADSTP
+432 YHKADAAKPIIND
-444 SGNAV
+444 
-449 DVENGSGVPYG
+449 
-460 HILKRIIK
+460 HILNRIIK

-496 SAAAQQA
+496 SAAAQAA
-503 VRDTMGQTLTYDGHL
+503 VKDTFGQTLVSEGHL

-523 SKCCGGVTEQF
+523 SKCCGGITEEF
-534 QTCWQDEHK
+534 ETCWQDEHK
-543 PYLIALR
+543 PYLVALR
-550 DSSVNE
+550 DSSINE
-556 GPLPDLT
+556 GALPDLT
-563 IEENARQ
+563 VEENARQ
-570 WILQEPKS
+570 WILSEPKS

-586 ILKESLNGYDLETP
+586 ILSESLNGYDLETP
-600 DYYRWKVEYTVEQIS
+600 DFYRWTVEYTTAQIS

-651 KGTVTIGK
+651 KSTVTIGK

-676 FVVEKTTDENGNFN
+676 FVIEKTPE
-690 GFILHGAGWGHGAGL
+690 GFIIKGAGWGHGVGL
-705 CQIGAAVMATKGYTY
+705 CQIGAAVMAAKGYTY
-720 REILEHYY
+720 REILQHYY
-728 PGTSLGRFY
+728 PHTTLGRFY